1 MTCQTIERAHQPTLE
16 RFQSEYLIP
25 GKPVILTGVM
35 DDWRALSDW
44 TRSYLGGRV
53 GSRRVAIRTERA
65 GDFSIT
71 PDEGPRYVR
80 EEMTFGEFLRNLD
93 SPSRDRVYYL
103 QAECLEEKLPE
114 LLPDIRVPIY
124 ADQKRL
130 TGCRLWFG
138 PGQRVALHY
147 DIGHGL
153 LAMIRGR
160 KRITM
165 YEPSQLPFLYH
176 SPMEGPNSTYPYS
189 LVDVEKP
196 DLVRFP
202 QFARAT
208 PIEIVLNKG
217 EMLFLPAFWWHHVVS
232 EGENVAVNFWWQL
245 MTGQE
250 IATLGKAF
258 TEFHNVFRTLPAE
271 WREHVRRLANELV
284 MQEGAV

>member
-1 MTCQTIERAHQPTLE
+1 MSLEKIERVHRPTVRQFE
-16 RFQSEYLIP
+16 EEYLQP

-35 DDWRALSDW
+35 DDWRALSEW
-44 TRSYLGGRV
+44 TRPYLAERV
-53 GSRRVAIRTERA
+53 GSRRVAIRTEPT

-71 PDEGPRYVR
+71 PEDGPRYAR
-80 EEMTFGEFLRNLD
+80 EEMTFHEFLRNLD
-93 SPSRDRVYYL
+93 SPDCGRICYL

-114 LLPDIRVPIY
+114 LLPDICIPIY

-147 DIGHGL
+147 DMGHGL

-160 KRITM
+160 KRLTM
-165 YEPSQLPFLYH
+165 YDPGQLPFLYH
-176 SPMEGPNSTYPYS
+176 SPMEGPNSSYPYS
-189 LVDVEKP
+189 RVDVEKP
-196 DLVRFP
+196 DLGRFP
-202 QFARAT
+202 EFGHAR
-208 PIEIVLNKG
+208 PVEVVLNKG

-250 IATLGKAF
+250 IAALGRAF
-258 TEFHNVFRTLPAE
+258 AAFHDAFRTLPAE
-271 WREHVRRLANELV
+271 WRAHVRRLANELV
-284 MQEGAV
+284 MPE